1 MGDMPSPGGMLG
13 PIAVERPKGGRGDVG
28 VLGTPVGDHERTRV
42 SEERGGEADKE
53 NDTEGEECMKLE
65 LERKEKTRARKI
77 SRFRRGRSRRA
88 GLKKGVGE
96 AWKLE
101 RSGKVLMMNY
111 PEAIMGLGESET
123 ENLPVG

>member
-1 MGDMPSPGGMLG
+1 MP
-13 PIAVERPKGGRGDVG
+13 VR
-28 VLGTPVGDHERTRV
+28 DHERTRV
-42 SEERGGEADKE
+42 NEEQGGEANKE
-53 NDTEGEECMKLE
+53 NGTEGEECMKLE

-88 GLKKGVGE
+88 GLKKDVGE